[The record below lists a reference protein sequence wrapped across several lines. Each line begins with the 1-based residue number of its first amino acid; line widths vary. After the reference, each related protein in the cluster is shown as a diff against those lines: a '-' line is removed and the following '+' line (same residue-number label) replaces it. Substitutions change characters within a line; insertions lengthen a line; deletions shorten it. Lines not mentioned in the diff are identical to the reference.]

1 MSDINVNDLATLSPS
16 ALDGDYYGI
25 VFTPNGDTN
34 KVVFEDAV
42 EQAVKNVDYGVRIYL
57 ETISTGDV
65 LTSNATPVTINIP
78 RESGKTVF
86 PLSVSFNINGGTT
99 PYATNTV
106 AAVRYVGA
114 DIDMFTCDVLG
125 RTNLTGAEVATLVTT
140 CGNAQTQV
148 LSNTDLEFYTKTGD
162 PTAGDGSLIIAV
174 VYLIY

>member
-1 MSDINVNDLATLSPS
+1 MSDINVNDLSTLSPS

-25 VFTPNGDTN
+25 LFTPNGDTN

-42 EQAVKNVDYGVRIYL
+42 EQAVKNVDYGVRVYL
-57 ETISTGDV
+57 ETIASADV
-65 LTSNATPVTINIP
+65 LTSNATPVTISIP
-78 RESGKTVF
+78 REAGKSVI
-86 PLSVSFNINGGTT
+86 PLSVNFGINGGTT

-114 DIDMFTCDVLG
+114 DVDMFTCDMLG
-125 RTNLTGAEVATLVTT
+125 RTNLTGAEVGAVVTT

-162 PTAGDGSLIIAV
+162 PTTGDGSLVIAV
-174 VYLIY
+174 AYLIY